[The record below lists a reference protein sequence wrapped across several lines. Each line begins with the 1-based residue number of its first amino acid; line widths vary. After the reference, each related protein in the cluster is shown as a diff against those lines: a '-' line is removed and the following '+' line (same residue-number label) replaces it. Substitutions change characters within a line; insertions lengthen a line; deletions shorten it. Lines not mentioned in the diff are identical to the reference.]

1 MSQTSGTVATL
12 ELRNIIQRI
21 EALEQQKLML
31 GHDIKD
37 ILAEA
42 KSRGFDTKAI
52 RRVIT
57 LRKIEAK
64 ERDALESTV
73 RFYLDVAEGK
83 VEATSSAD

>member
-1 MSQTSGTVATL
+1 MSQVSGTTNTN
-12 ELRNIIQRI
+12 ELRSIIQRI

-73 RFYLDVAEGK
+73 RFYLDVAE
-83 VEATSSAD
+83 ATSSAD

>member
-1 MSQTSGTVATL
+1 MNQVTGTLSTN
-12 ELRNIIQRI
+12 ELRKIIQRI
-21 EALEQQKLML
+21 EALESQKLSL

-83 VEATSSAD
+83 VEVTSSAD